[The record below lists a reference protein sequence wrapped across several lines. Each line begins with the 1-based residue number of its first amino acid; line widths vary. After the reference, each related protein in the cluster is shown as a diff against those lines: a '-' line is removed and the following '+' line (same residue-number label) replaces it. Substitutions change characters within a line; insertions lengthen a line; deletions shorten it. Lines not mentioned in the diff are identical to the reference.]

1 MQIIS
6 GLGSKLF
13 FLYISYTYNPIERAS
28 ALTILKES
36 HMLQEFKNFLMRG
49 NVVDLAV
56 GVIIGASFGK
66 IVTSLVEDI
75 LMPPLGVIVGKVD
88 FSNFF
93 IPLTTSD
100 ETYNT
105 IAQAKAAGIAT
116 WNVGMF
122 ANTLIQFMLVAF
134 AIFFFIIKPINRLK
148 RKEETA
154 PASVVPTK
162 EEQLLMEIRDLLK
175 SK

>member
-1 MQIIS
+1 
-6 GLGSKLF
+6 
-13 FLYISYTYNPIERAS
+13 
-28 ALTILKES
+28 
-36 HMLQEFKNFLMRG
+36 MLQEFKSFLMRG

-56 GVIIGASFGK
+56 GVIVGASFGK
-66 IVTSLVEDI
+66 IVSSLVDDI
-75 LMPPLGVIVGKVD
+75 IMPPLGVIVGKVD

-122 ANTLIQFMLVAF
+122 ANTLVQFALVAF
-134 AIFFFIIKPINRLK
+134 AVFFFIVKPINKLK
-148 RKEETA
+148 KKEETA
-154 PASVVPTK
+154 PAAPPAPSK
-162 EEQLLMEIRDLLK
+162 EEQLLAEIRDLLK
-175 SK
+175 NK

>member
-1 MQIIS
+1 
-6 GLGSKLF
+6 
-13 FLYISYTYNPIERAS
+13 
-28 ALTILKES
+28 
-36 HMLQEFKNFLMRG
+36 MLQEFKSFLMRG

-56 GVIIGASFGK
+56 GVIVGASFGK
-66 IVTSLVEDI
+66 IVSSLVDDI
-75 LMPPLGVIVGKVD
+75 IMPPLGVIVGKVD

-122 ANTLIQFMLVAF
+122 ANTLVQFTLVAF
-134 AIFFFIIKPINRLK
+134 AVFFFIVKPINKLK
-148 RKEETA
+148 KKEETA
-154 PASVVPTK
+154 PAAPPAPSK
-162 EEQLLMEIRDLLK
+162 EEQLLAEIRDLLK
-175 SK
+175 NK

>member
-1 MQIIS
+1 
-6 GLGSKLF
+6 
-13 FLYISYTYNPIERAS
+13 
-28 ALTILKES
+28 
-36 HMLQEFKNFLMRG
+36 MLQEFKNFLMRG

-56 GVIIGASFGK
+56 GVIIGASFSK
-66 IVTSLVEDI
+66 IVSSLVDDI
-75 LMPPLGVIVGKVD
+75 IMPPLGLIVGKVD

-122 ANTLIQFMLVAF
+122 ANTLVQFTLVAF
-134 AIFFFIIKPINRLK
+134 AIFFFIVKPINRLK
-148 RKEETA
+148 KKEEAA
-154 PASVVPTK
+154 PVPAAPTK
-162 EEQLLMEIRDLLK
+162 EEQLLGEIRDILK
-175 SK
+175 NK